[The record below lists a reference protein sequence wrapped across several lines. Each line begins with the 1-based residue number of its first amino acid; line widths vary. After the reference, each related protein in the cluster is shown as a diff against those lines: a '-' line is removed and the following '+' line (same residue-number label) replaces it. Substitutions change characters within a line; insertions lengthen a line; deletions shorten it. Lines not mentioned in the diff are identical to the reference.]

1 MIRVPDAALSDAT
14 AEALQAYQA
23 EIDGESQYEQRGAI
37 AAGRV
42 GIDPHHPR
50 VGKHVL
56 QMLFNTLRTSPQR
69 L

>member
-1 MIRVPDAALSDAT
+1 MSFGDHLRAQQDVDVAAMDRVERCLRT
-14 AEALQAYQA
+14 AF
-23 EIDGESQYEQRGAI
+23 